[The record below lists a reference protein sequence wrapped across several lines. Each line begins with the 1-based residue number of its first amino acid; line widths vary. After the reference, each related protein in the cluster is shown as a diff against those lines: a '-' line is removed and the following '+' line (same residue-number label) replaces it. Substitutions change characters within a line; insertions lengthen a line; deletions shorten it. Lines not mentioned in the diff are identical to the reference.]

1 MGVVMAKKKVTAIR
15 REEIVGAAFT
25 LMSSQGV
32 RSMTI
37 ERIAS
42 IVGIVPSAVYR
53 HFANK
58 SEIIAAVLSMIVER
72 MQRNI
77 DEVMKE
83 TDNSLNAIRRLLMR
97 QIQLV
102 KEFMVIPHILFSE
115 EVYRESPAL
124 KAKLHDLINDFLDA
138 LAEVIEKGQRQ
149 GCIRADLE
157 PFRVATMFL
166 GLFQP
171 SAFLYHLSGG
181 TFDVVKQLDI
191 SWKLFS
197 AAIKQD
203 TTHIPERLNES

>member
-1 MGVVMAKKKVTAIR
+1 MAEKKGTAIR
-15 REEIVGAAFT
+15 REEIVSAALT

-53 HFANK
+53 HFGNK
-58 SEIIAAVLSMIVER
+58 SEIIAAVLTMIVAR

-77 DEVMKE
+77 TEVSKE
-83 TDNSLNAIRRLLMR
+83 NNNSLTAIRMLLMR

-115 EVYRESPAL
+115 EVYSENPAL
-124 KAKLHDLINDFLDA
+124 KTKLHDLINGFLGA
-138 LAEVIEKGQRQ
+138 LAVLIRRGQKE
-149 GCIRADLE
+149 GSIRPDLE
-157 PFRVATMFL
+157 PLRVATMFL

-181 TFDVVKQLDI
+181 TFDVVKQVDI

-197 AAIKQD
+197 SVIKRDGKKGSGQ
-203 TTHIPERLNES
+203 LSES

>member
-1 MGVVMAKKKVTAIR
+1 MTEKKGTEIR
-15 REEIVGAAFT
+15 REEIIGAALT
-25 LMSSQGV
+25 LMSNQGV

-53 HFANK
+53 HFGNK
-58 SEIIAAVLSMIVER
+58 SEIIAAVLAMIVAR

-77 DEVMKE
+77 TEASKE
-83 TDNSLNAIRRLLMR
+83 NDNSLTAIRMLLMR

-115 EVYRESPAL
+115 EVYSENPAL
-124 KAKLHDLINDFLDA
+124 KTKLHDLINGFLDA
-138 LAEVIEKGQRQ
+138 LAALIHRGQKE
-149 GCIRADLE
+149 GTIRPDLD

-181 TFDVVKQLDI
+181 TFDVVKQVDM

-197 AAIKQD
+197 AAIKKD
-203 TTHIPERLNES
+203 GTGTSTRLNEA

>member
-1 MGVVMAKKKVTAIR
+1 MAEKKGTAIR
-15 REEIVGAAFT
+15 REEIVSAALT
-25 LMSSQGV
+25 LMSNQGV

-53 HFANK
+53 HFGTK
-58 SEIIAAVLSMIVER
+58 SEIISAVLTMIVAR

-77 DEVMKE
+77 IQASKE
-83 TDNSLNAIRRLLMR
+83 NDNSLTAIRMLLMR

-115 EVYRESPAL
+115 EVYSESPAL
-124 KAKLHDLINDFLDA
+124 KAKLHDLINGFLNA
-138 LAEVIEKGQRQ
+138 LAELVHKGQQQ

-181 TFDVVKQLDI
+181 TFDVVKQVDI

-197 AAIKQD
+197 AAI
-203 TTHIPERLNES
+203 RNGRSARRNEA

>member
-1 MGVVMAKKKVTAIR
+1 MAEKKGTAIR
-15 REEIVGAAFT
+15 REEIVSAALT
-25 LMSSQGV
+25 LMSNQGV

-53 HFANK
+53 HFGTK
-58 SEIIAAVLSMIVER
+58 SEIISAVLTMIVAR

-77 DEVMKE
+77 IQASKE
-83 TDNSLNAIRRLLMR
+83 NDNSLTAIRMLLMR

-115 EVYRESPAL
+115 EVYSERPAL
-124 KAKLHDLINDFLDA
+124 KAKLHDLINGFLNA
-138 LAEVIEKGQRQ
+138 LAELVHKGQQQ

-181 TFDVVKQLDI
+181 TFDVVKQVDI

-197 AAIKQD
+197 AAI
-203 TTHIPERLNES
+203 RNGRSARRNEA